1 MNIYQPFYAYSFLLL
16 LLVLNVKSLFI
27 LNFESLYNVLFDN
40 NSNLNINNELL
51 NKHIKLFLY
60 LLLNGAKSIFM
71 EKKVININKQINNIY
86 SQSYNSEYNKN
97 IFELYVTNIPII
109 VLSIYISIEMFFVF
123 YAFNQ
128 IINQYHILIFLLI
141 NLTKFYNVYELCI
154 YWNYLK
160 QFNKMIL

>member
-1 MNIYQPFYAYSFLLL
+1 MNIYQPFYTYSFLLL
-16 LLVLNVKSLFI
+16 LLVLNVKSSYT

-109 VLSIYISIEMFFVF
+109 VLSIYVSIEMFFVF

-160 QFNKMIL
+160 QFNKMML

>member
-1 MNIYQPFYAYSFLLL
+1 MNIYQPFYTYSFLLL
-16 LLVLNVKSLFI
+16 LLVLNVKSSYT

-40 NSNLNINNELL
+40 NSNLNINNEEL
-51 NKHIKLFLY
+51 NKHIKLFCY
-60 LLLNGAKSIFM
+60 LLLNGIKSIFM
-71 EKKVININKQINNIY
+71 EKKIININKQINNIY

-128 IINQYHILIFLLI
+128 IINQYHILIILLI
-141 NLTKFYNVYELCI
+141 NLTKFYNVYELYI
-154 YWNYLK
+154 YLNYLK

>member
-1 MNIYQPFYAYSFLLL
+1 MNIYQPFYAYSFLILL
-16 LLVLNVKSLFI
+16 FVLNFKLLHYDLF
-27 LNFESLYNVLFDN
+27 N
-40 NSNLNINNELL
+40 NTQLNNEEF
-51 NKHIKLFLY
+51 NKHIKLFCY
-60 LLLNGAKSIFM
+60 LFLNGIKSILM
-71 EKKVININKQINNIY
+71 EKKIININKQINNIY

>member
-1 MNIYQPFYAYSFLLL
+1 MNIYQPLYVYSFLIILF
-16 LLVLNVKSLFI
+16 VLNVKSLFG
-27 LNFESLYNVLFDN
+27 LSFESLYNVLFDN

-60 LLLNGAKSIFM
+60 LLLNGAKSIYM
-71 EKKVININKQINNIY
+71 EKKIININKQINNIY
-86 SQSYNSEYNKN
+86 TQSYNSEYNKN

>member
-1 MNIYQPFYAYSFLLL
+1 MNIYQPLYVYSFLIILF
-16 LLVLNVKSLFI
+16 VLNVKSLFT

-60 LLLNGAKSIFM
+60 LLLNGAKSIYM
-71 EKKVININKQINNIY
+71 EKKIININKQINNIY
-86 SQSYNSEYNKN
+86 TQSYNSEYNKN